1 MKRLRITRW
10 IIFCIKY
17 SRLFS
22 VYYKKYDMVTDNPPI
37 LIHVNKLENR
47 ITFNIKKLFSRT
59 KYKITKGKMVKIGLF

>member
-17 SRLFS
+17 SRLLS

-37 LIHVNKLENR
+37 LIHVNKLKNR

-59 KYKITKGKMVKIGLF
+59 KCKITKGKMVKIGLF